1 MIKTHF
7 AVIPLLCLLVNAAE
21 AQTIFKC
28 VDAQG
33 GTVITNTKSER
44 NCKAVATSPDNAV
57 QPPARPKAAAAATPT
72 PAAFPKVGEATQRAR
87 DGDRRMILEQELARE
102 QRGLEL
108 ARKELADQEA
118 LRPPA
123 DQLAPYRDRIGT
135 HERNVQA
142 LQKEL
147 GLLK

>member
-57 QPPARPKAAAAATPT
+57 QPPSRPKAAAAATPT